1 MIARQLEQLR
11 GELAPIAAD
20 LTEVKLSCA
29 VLVERSTRTEQDVR
43 DLKAATDEAVGD
55 LRGEVEELK
64 GRRWPMQAV
73 AVLSGLVG
81 TGLALVALFVT

>member
-20 LTEVKLSCA
+20 LAEVKLSCA
-29 VLVERSTRTEQDVR
+29 VLVERSNRTEQDVR
-43 DLKAATDEAVGD
+43 DLKTATDEAVGD